1 MGFLVNSRSQAGR
14 DIGRSV
20 ECDLFG
26 IFQKDGYNKF
36 LGARLKFNENCRFYI
51 AQTLM
56 KATDIQDI
64 VIVDETEKC
73 PYLEG
78 QIARMPLRIPSR
90 TITLEEAD
98 RRLEKGHR
106 RTGEFIYQTQCP
118 ACNACQP
125 IRIPISGYSFS
136 SNQKRVLSRGDR
148 KFRNEFSEL
157 AVDPQRVAL
166 FNKHRTQ
173 RGLAGEEAEISI
185 DEYAWGFVRSCFL
198 SFEITYW
205 LENRLVCLAVCDLGK
220 KSLSAVYT
228 FYDPDLAEESLG
240 TYSILKQ
247 IEYCQNFNLDHL
259 YLGYYVADCKS
270 MAYKQRF
277 LPHQKLIDGQ
287 WLEFRKPSL
296 NRD

>member
-1 MGFLVNSRSQAGR
+1 
-14 DIGRSV
+14 
-20 ECDLFG
+20 
-26 IFQKDGYNKF
+26 
-36 LGARLKFNENCRFYI
+36 
-51 AQTLM
+51 M

-98 RRLEKGHR
+98 QRLAKGHR

-118 ACNACQP
+118 ACNACLP
-125 IRIPISGYSFS
+125 IRIPISDYAFS
-136 SNQKRVLSRGDR
+136 SNQKRVLKRGNQ

-157 AVDPQRVAL
+157 TVDPQRVAL
-166 FNKHRTQ
+166 FNKHRTL
-173 RGLAGEEAEISI
+173 RGLAGEEAEISV

-205 LENRLVCLAVCDLGK
+205 LQRRLVCLAVCDLGK
-220 KSLSAVYT
+220 TSLSAVYT
-228 FYDPDLAEESLG
+228 FYDPDLAEDSLG

-247 IEYCQNFNLDHL
+247 IEYCQSFNLDHL
-259 YLGYYVADCKS
+259 YLGYYVADCQS

-287 WLEFRKPSL
+287 WIESPKSSRNGS
-296 NRD
+296 